1 MAKTQDYY
9 QILQV
14 TKNASIE
21 DIKASF
27 RRLARQYHPDVN
39 PNNPKAAETFKEITQ
54 AYEILS
60 DNNKRR
66 RYDRNHHQPSTSPR
80 SKPNSQNLGA
90 QDFYFKGIKQSLE
103 KNYRGA
109 IENYTQAIRLN
120 ADYLEAYLKRCE
132 ARYKLGDDKGV
143 LDDCSQV
150 LKINHKTAKAH
161 YYQGRSRYR
170 LGYAQSAIEAYTQA
184 IKQDASYAQAYY
196 FRGLIYQEFKKAPEA
211 LEDLKT
217 AAKLFREQ
225 KNLSAYRVTVKALNK
240 VDNHKL
246 KLSKFSECLVN
257 TFRAS
262 SIGLTTFIFN
272 PGGGLLPAY
281 GRMNSQEAVGAGFLY
296 GAIADLMF
304 VFGSSIHLGSLET
317 SLFELGLFGVV
328 PFFSIIAINRLFRA
342 ICRSSGSMPGDFFTA
357 GVTLLP
363 IGFLFLLGAVISNL
377 FVVPVVILGIFIFC
391 YLAITMYTCCTQISN
406 FSEST
411 STFIVPAILSIT
423 TSICYL
429 FFMLFTM

>member
-14 TKNASIE
+14 SKNASIE

-54 AYEILS
+54 AYEVLS

-66 RYDRNHHQPSTSPR
+66 RYDRTAQPSNSYR

-109 IENYTQAIRLN
+109 IENYTQAIKLN
-120 ADYLEAYLKRCE
+120 SDYLEAYLKRCE
-132 ARYKLGDDKGV
+132 ALYKLGDDKGV

-150 LKINHKTAKAH
+150 LKINYKTAKAH

-184 IKQDASYAQAYY
+184 IKQDTSYAQAYY
-196 FRGLIYQEFKKAPEA
+196 FRGLIYQEFKKDPEA
-211 LEDLKT
+211 LEDLKI

-240 VDNHKL
+240 VENHKL
-246 KLSKFSECLVN
+246 KLSKLSECLVN
-257 TFRAS
+257 TFKAS
-262 SIGLTTFIFN
+262 VIGLTTFIFN

-281 GRMNSQEAVGAGFLY
+281 GRMNSTEAVGAGFLY

-304 VFGSSIHLGSLET
+304 VFGSSVHLGTLEV
-317 SLFELGLFGVV
+317 SLFELGLFGVI
-328 PFFSIIAINRLFRA
+328 PFFSIIAISRLFRA
-342 ICRSSGSMPGDFFTA
+342 IYRSSGSIAGDFFTS

-363 IGFLFLLGAVISNL
+363 IGFLSLLWAVIPNSL
-377 FVVPVVILGIFIFC
+377 VAPIVILAIFVFC

-406 FSEST
+406 FSESI
-411 STFIVPAILSIT
+411 STFVVPAILSVT
-423 TSICYL
+423 TLICYL
-429 FFMLFTM
+429 FYMLFTM